1 MVPDLGQM
9 SDEMSAE
16 LSPTTSPSP
25 NPEATMSKGSSTT
38 NRDPSQV
45 QNRKTARFSEEA
57 RGRRGFRQCGSSQAV
72 SSETCQQKTPITD
85 AQQGG

>member
-9 SDEMSAE
+9 RAEMSAE
-16 LSPTTSPSP
+16 LSPTTSPS
-25 NPEATMSKGSSTT
+25 PEATMSKGSSTT